1 MKVSTSKC
9 RARQVN
15 LAVMQPFWL
24 LNAPDVFD
32 GEEVGF
38 EADFQLQ
45 PDRVARAVDRVVE
58 W

>member
-1 MKVSTSKC
+1 MKASTSKC

-15 LAVMQPFWL
+15 LAVTQPFWL
-24 LNAPDVFD
+24 LNAPGVFD
-32 GEEVGF
+32 REELGF

-45 PDRVARAVDRVVE
+45 PDRVARAVDRIVE